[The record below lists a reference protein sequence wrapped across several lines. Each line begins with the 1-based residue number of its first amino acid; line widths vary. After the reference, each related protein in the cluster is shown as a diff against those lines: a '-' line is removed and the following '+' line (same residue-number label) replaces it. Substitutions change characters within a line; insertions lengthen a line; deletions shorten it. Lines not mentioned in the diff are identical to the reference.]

1 MVIVPR
7 NGQSTRDLLLDTAEQ
22 LVERNGFAGTS
33 VDAILGN
40 SGSSKGA
47 FFHHFSSKRALAQ
60 ALVERYVEADLAMLR
75 RGLDA
80 AAGETDPTDR
90 LLAFLDYYVDWAGD
104 LTSESSCLYIAVLTE
119 RDLLD
124 HDNAAQVQRAILG
137 WREAVANLVRAAY
150 DARGITDGPDPED
163 LADQLFVVFEGSYL
177 TCRALAS
184 PEPMRAQLRVFRR
197 LVAGLLSST

>member
-1 MVIVPR
+1 MPR
-7 NGQSTRDLLLDTAEQ
+7 NGKPTRDLLLDTAER
-22 LVERNGFAGTS
+22 LVERNGFAATS
-33 VDAILGN
+33 VDAILAD

-80 AAGETDPTDR
+80 AAGVTDPAER
-90 LLAFLDYYVDWAGD
+90 LLAFLDYFVHWSGD
-104 LTSESSCLYIAVLTE
+104 LTSDASCLYIAVLSE

-124 HDNAAQVQRAILG
+124 HDNAAQVRRAILG
-137 WREAVANLVRAAY
+137 WREAIADLVRSAY
-150 DARGITDGPDPED
+150 DARDIADGPDPED

-177 TCRALAS
+177 ACRALGS
-184 PEPMRAQLRVFRR
+184 PEPMRNQLSVFRR
-197 LVAGLLSST
+197 LVAALLGSG